1 MATRIPEALLGD
13 PKRLWLE
20 YVAPALKT
28 ALAREP
34 ALHEVRATVEVE
46 LRDAGVWS
54 VSIDRGAIE
63 LEEKRAER
71 PDLILEL
78 DATELAEF
86 VLGALSPSAALI
98 DGRLQL
104 AGDVAL
110 AMRLAPLL
118 NELVL
123 KI

>member
-13 PKRLWLE
+13 PRRLWLE
-20 YVAPALKT
+20 YVAPALKER
-28 ALAREP
+28 AP
-34 ALHEVRATVEVE
+34 ALPEVRATIEVE
-46 LRDAGVWS
+46 LRDAGVWC
-54 VSIDRGAIE
+54 VSIDRGAVQ
-63 LEEKRAER
+63 LQEKRAER
-71 PDLILEL
+71 PDVILEL
-78 DATELAEF
+78 DGSDLAEF

-110 AMRLAPLL
+110 AMRLAPWL
-118 NELVL
+118 EALVV